1 MSTVSSRQSMN
12 SGADYRSN
20 SVSPPDVI
28 RNCIMHAL
36 ESSSS
41 DALLK
46 CLAGSEWTREY
57 ALCRVGEILQ
67 EHLKPLAIQISKDGF
82 APCKSCKEKQRIID
96 THIQQAE
103 SRANSNGVL
112 NSSNK
117 TLSKQLDEAIFMK
130 NSMENQI
137 LKLKEEIGSNAEHIT
152 ELKRDRHRLEVEMGQ
167 LEKKLVDTSTRY
179 QKVTENTDKVFLERD
194 QMQNESD
201 KIEKLYKNERR
212 KAANLERE
220 LEQIQYSYAQLQKN
234 STAEMGSLRDHIN
247 LLKADNLSLQSQVAS
262 LTAEQGSKVD
272 DEKKETM
279 KIMKKLKDLEC
290 QFDGLKVINETL
302 EHKVEFYKTQ
312 LLQGNASNSAVLA
325 KEVLNEEAKKI
336 LITEESMGSRN
347 SNRVNKHP
355 FESFSSF
362 NNRKIREINLEI
374 RDSFGDDFNGSRMK
388 YDSNKFADRLKAENE
403 RLKIKLSTLLMQ
415 VRHLKE
421 LIKVEVSSNRQEMV
435 TIRTIMVKSLETL
448 SHKVRIGFRRN
459 KMINER
465 SYKPAF
471 SPVFENTVKHVKYS
485 DDRKEN
491 IETMETRKYQ
501 DHKTPL
507 RNFDN
512 RGSYPINNDPYRRD
526 QSNMSP
532 LRSQM
537 SKKRIPELSES
548 RSASKLHMYG
558 RQDYKDDTHTRDHKI
573 SSPAMSPSRQS
584 THYYKHTIDHR
595 PADNRTPN
603 RGHRK
608 AEWENVGDDIMHHL
622 HRKM

>member
-1 MSTVSSRQSMN
+1 MN
-12 SGADYRSN
+12 SGVDYRSN

-28 RNCIMHAL
+28 RNCIMYAL

-67 EHLKPLAIQISKDGF
+67 EHLKPLAAQISKDGF
-82 APCKSCKEKQRIID
+82 SPCKSCKEKDRIID
-96 THIQQAE
+96 NHIQHVE
-103 SRANSNGVL
+103 SRVNSNGVL

-130 NSMENQI
+130 NSMEDQI
-137 LKLKEEIGSNAEHIT
+137 LKLKEELGSNAEHIT

-179 QKVTENTDKVFLERD
+179 QKVTENTDKVFMERD

-220 LEQIQYSYAQLQKN
+220 LEQIQYSHTHLQKN
-234 STAEMGSLRDHIN
+234 STAEMSSLRDHIN

-272 DEKKETM
+272 DEKKETT
-279 KIMKKLKDLEC
+279 KILKKLKDLEC

-302 EHKVEFYKTQ
+302 EHKLEFYKSQ
-312 LLQGNASNSAVLA
+312 LLLGNASNSALLA

-336 LITEESMGSRN
+336 WTNEESMGSRN
-347 SNRVNKHP
+347 SNRINKNP

-362 NNRKIREINLEI
+362 NNRKVREINVEI

-388 YDSNKFADRLKAENE
+388 YDTNKFSDRLRAEND

-415 VRHLKE
+415 IRHLKE
-421 LIKVEVSSNRQEMV
+421 LVKVEVSSNRQELI

-459 KMINER
+459 KIFNER
-465 SYKPAF
+465 SYKSTF

-491 IETMETRKYQ
+491 IEPMDTRRYH
-501 DHKTPL
+501 DRKTPL
-507 RNFDN
+507 RNIDN
-512 RGSYPINNDPYRRD
+512 RGSYPLNSDPYRRD

-532 LRSQM
+532 LRAQI
-537 SKKRIPELSES
+537 SKNRVLELSEP
-548 RSASKLHMYG
+548 RSANKLHMYG
-558 RQDYKDDTHTRDHKI
+558 RQDYNDDTYPRDHRI
-573 SSPAMSPSRQS
+573 LSPARSPSRQAA
-584 THYYKHTIDHR
+584 HYYKYTTDHR
-595 PADNRTPN
+595 AADNRTPN

-622 HRKM
+622 HRNI